1 VGVDVR
7 KKRESNMHRSSWII
21 ALGFVASTIA
31 CASKSPGIVVSSSDF
46 DLNPLLGEWHGQ
58 YKSSETGRSGTI
70 AFTLRAGEAN
80 ASGNVVMIPQAA
92 ANEAPI
98 DSAQAARR
106 QVLTI
111 HFVRKEGGSVT
122 GTLDPY
128 ADPECG
134 CPVNTTFQG
143 TFTDARTIEGT
154 YTTVPSKPGTGVTTG
169 TWKVTRLR
177 RL

>member
-1 VGVDVR
+1 MKYMR
-7 KKRESNMHRSSWII
+7 RASSII

-31 CASKSPGIVVSSSDF
+31 CASKPPEIAVTSSDF

-58 YKSSETGRSGTI
+58 YKGSATGRSGTI

-80 ASGNVVMIPQAA
+80 ASGNVVMIPQSAGSDAA
-92 ANEAPI
+92 AVDA
-98 DSAQAARR
+98 SQAAGR

-128 ADPECG
+128 SDPECA
-134 CPVNTTFQG
+134 CRVNTTFQG